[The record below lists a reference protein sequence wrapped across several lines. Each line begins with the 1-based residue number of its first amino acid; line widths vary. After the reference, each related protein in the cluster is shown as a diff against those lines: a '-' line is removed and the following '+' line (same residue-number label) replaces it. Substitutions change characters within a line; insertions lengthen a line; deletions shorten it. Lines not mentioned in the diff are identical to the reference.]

1 MKSQTIFI
9 ELDKKYTT
17 SNIIPMKPKRLWL
30 LRFFTLLILFVLLLK
45 PVFVNSAT
53 LDKSL
58 FTGNKK
64 ELLKKYRSILKSKN
78 NPPAQKILILTLIK
92 ILNSKP
98 NLLEIEKF
106 EVKNQ
111 NDFLI
116 LLKKLA
122 NIKLLKSRIS
132 EKIKDI
138 EEKLSKLKDDI
149 EQIPDNSTKLTLLE
163 LQFAL
168 YTFTKNRLLK
178 EQAYINSHI
187 KNWMETL
194 YKYFSVVQFKPGS
207 FKNLIKKLNSRYKTI
222 ETQIQ
227 ELNIELDRYEI
238 LNDTKSKA
246 IVEGRLKSLLR
257 ERDATLERI
266 IDYSIIEKLSE
277 IKKNRAVD
285 LSKIRSLIER
295 LKNRE
300 LVRLEKE
307 ECNLVI
313 YIEKR
318 KLGSLKVL
326 TKQFKFSVYNLL
338 SSAWHFINKPLFSIG
353 SNGVS
358 IMSIVLALLIFIA
371 GIKVGRIYKT
381 KVRTVNLPKSFTES
395 TRVVISNVGFYI
407 IIATT
412 FFISLKVIGI
422 NLSSLT
428 VILGALS
435 VGVGFGLQNIVSNF
449 IAGIILMLENS
460 IRIGDYIEISNDLRG
475 IVKDI
480 HIRST
485 TILTNDHIEVVVPN
499 QTLFQN
505 SVVNWTLSERIRRFR
520 IPFSVA
526 YGTKVEKV
534 EKAVLEA
541 LEKSD
546 LNYIR
551 DNPAKKPMVVFTAMN
566 DSSIDFNLDVW
577 VSGIDLIYPRRT
589 TSKFLKLIYNALYEN
604 NIEIPFPQMDL
615 HFKNELKVRKED

>member
-1 MKSQTIFI
+1 MKT
-9 ELDKKYTT
+9 
-17 SNIIPMKPKRLWL
+17 KRVL
-30 LRFFTLLILFVLLLK
+30 LFKVFACLFLFVLLSQQVLVK
-45 PVFVNSAT
+45 SAT
-53 LDKSL
+53 LDKNL
-58 FTGNKK
+58 FTGSKK
-64 ELLKKYRSILKSKN
+64 ELLEKYRSMLKN
-78 NPPAQKILILTLIK
+78 NSPEQKILILTLIK
-92 ILNSKP
+92 LLNSKP
-98 NLLEIEKF
+98 NLPEVEKF
-106 EVKNQ
+106 KVKNQ
-111 NDFLI
+111 EDFLI
-116 LLKKLA
+116 LLRRIAK
-122 NIKLLKSRIS
+122 IKLL
-132 EKIKDI
+132 ETKIAKKLEAI
-138 EEKLSKLKDDI
+138 NEKLSLLKSNI
-149 EQIPDNSTKLTLLE
+149 ENAKSNTNKLTLFE
-163 LQFAL
+163 LQYAL
-168 YTFTKNRLLK
+168 YELTKNKLLK
-178 EQAYINSHI
+178 EQTYINSHL
-187 KNWMETL
+187 KNWLNTL
-194 YKYFSVVQFKPGS
+194 YQYFLTVDFKPDD
-207 FKNLIKKLNSRYKTI
+207 FENLVKKLNDRYKTL

-227 ELNIELDRYEI
+227 QLNIELDRDEI
-238 LNDTKSKA
+238 LNDTKA
-246 IVEGRLKSLLR
+246 MATVEDRLKRLER
-257 ERDATLERI
+257 EYDATLGRI
-266 IDYSIIEKLSE
+266 IDYSIIKKLSE

-285 LSKIRSLIER
+285 LSKIKNLIEK

-300 LVRLEKE
+300 LSLLKTE

-313 YIEKR
+313 YIEKK

-326 TKQFKFSVYNLL
+326 TKQLKFSVYNML

-358 IMSIVLALLIFIA
+358 IMSIILALLVFIA
-371 GIKVGRIYKT
+371 GIKVGQIYKT
-381 KVRTVNLPKSFTES
+381 KIRTVNLSKNFTES

-407 IIATT
+407 IIAIT
-412 FFISLKVIGI
+412 FFISLKVVGI

-460 IRIGDYIEISNDLRG
+460 IRIGDYIEISDNLRG

-505 SVVNWTLSERIRRFR
+505 SVVNWTLSERVRRFR
-520 IPFSVA
+520 VPFSVA
-526 YGTKVEKV
+526 YGTKIEKV

-566 DSSIDFNLDVW
+566 NSSIDFDLDVW

>member
-1 MKSQTIFI
+1 
-9 ELDKKYTT
+9 
-17 SNIIPMKPKRLWL
+17 MKPKKSLSVIVSACL
-30 LRFFTLLILFVLLLK
+30 LTFILFIQ
-45 PVFVNSAT
+45 PIFVNSAA

-64 ELLKKYRSILKSKN
+64 ELLEKFRSMLKSKN
-78 NPPAQKILILTLIK
+78 NTPEQRILILTLIK

-98 NLLEIEKF
+98 KLPEIENLK
-106 EVKNQ
+106 VKNQ
-111 NDFLI
+111 DDFLI
-116 LLKKLA
+116 FLKRVARL
-122 NIKLLKSRIS
+122 KLLKIS
-132 EKIKDI
+132 ISKKLEEIN
-138 EEKLSKLKDDI
+138 EKLSLLKSNIEKTSDNTSKLNLFKL
-149 EQIPDNSTKLTLLE
+149 QYALYMLTKQRLLE
-163 LQFAL
+163 E
-168 YTFTKNRLLK
+168 KS
-178 EQAYINSHI
+178 YINSHF
-187 KNWMETL
+187 KSWLNTL
-194 YKYFSVVQFKPGS
+194 YQYFLAVEFKPGA
-207 FKNLIKKLNSRYKTI
+207 FKNLIKKLNDRYKTI

-227 ELNIELDRYEI
+227 ELNIELDRDEI
-238 LNDTKSKA
+238 LNDTKA
-246 IVEGRLKSLLR
+246 MARVESRLKSLLK
-257 ERDATLERI
+257 EYDAILERI
-266 IDYSIIEKLSE
+266 IDYSIVEKLSE

-285 LSKIRSLIER
+285 LSKIRDMIEKLKNKKLAR
-295 LKNRE
+295 LKE
-300 LVRLEKE
+300 E
-307 ECNLVI
+307 ECNLII

-318 KLGSLKVL
+318 KLGSLNVL
-326 TKQFKFSVYNLL
+326 TKQLKFSVYNIL

-358 IMSIVLALLIFIA
+358 IMSIILALLVFIA

-381 KVRTVNLPKSFTES
+381 KVRTVNLPKNFTES

-412 FFISLKVIGI
+412 FFISLKVIGV

-460 IRIGDYIEISNDLRG
+460 IRIGDYIEITDDLRG

-505 SVVNWTLSERIRRFR
+505 SVVNWTLSERVRRFR
-520 IPFSVA
+520 VPFSVA
-526 YGTKVEKV
+526 YGTEIEKV
-534 EKAVLEA
+534 EKAILEA

-551 DNPAKKPMVVFTAMN
+551 DNPAKKPLVVFTAMN

-615 HFKNELKVRKED
+615 HFKNELKLKKEDEK

>member
-1 MKSQTIFI
+1 MRT
-9 ELDKKYTT
+9 
-17 SNIIPMKPKRLWL
+17 KRVL
-30 LRFFTLLILFVLLLK
+30 LFKVFACLFLFVLLSQQVL
-45 PVFVNSAT
+45 VNSAT
-53 LDKSL
+53 LDKNL

-64 ELLKKYRSILKSKN
+64 ELLEKYHSMLKNKN
-78 NPPAQKILILTLIK
+78 NTPEQKILILTLIK
-92 ILNSKP
+92 LLNSKP
-98 NLLEIEKF
+98 NLPEIEKF
-106 EVKNQ
+106 KVKNQ
-111 NDFLI
+111 EDFLI
-116 LLKKLA
+116 LLRRIAK
-122 NIKLLKSRIS
+122 IKLL
-132 EKIKDI
+132 ETKIVKKLEAI
-138 EEKLSKLKDDI
+138 NEKLSLLKSNI
-149 EQIPDNSTKLTLLE
+149 ENAKSNTNKLTLFE
-163 LQFAL
+163 LQYAL
-168 YTFTKNRLLK
+168 YELTKNKLLK
-178 EQAYINSHI
+178 EQTYINSHL
-187 KNWMETL
+187 KNWLNTL
-194 YKYFSVVQFKPGS
+194 YQYFLTVDFKPDD
-207 FKNLIKKLNSRYKTI
+207 FENLVKKLNDRYKTL

-227 ELNIELDRYEI
+227 QLNIELDRDEI
-238 LNDTKSKA
+238 LNDTKA
-246 IVEGRLKSLLR
+246 MATVEDRLKRLER
-257 ERDATLERI
+257 EHDAILERI
-266 IDYSIIEKLSE
+266 IDYSIIKKLSE

-285 LSKIRSLIER
+285 LSKIKNLIEK

-300 LVRLEKE
+300 LALLKTE

-313 YIEKR
+313 YIEKK

-326 TKQFKFSVYNLL
+326 TKQLKFSVYNML

-358 IMSIVLALLIFIA
+358 IMSIILALLVFIA
-371 GIKVGRIYKT
+371 GIKVGQIYK
-381 KVRTVNLPKSFTES
+381 KKIRTVNLSKNFTES

-412 FFISLKVIGI
+412 FFISLKVVGI

-460 IRIGDYIEISNDLRG
+460 IRIGDYIEISDNLRG

-505 SVVNWTLSERIRRFR
+505 SVVNWTLSERVRRFR
-520 IPFSVA
+520 VPFSVA
-526 YGTKVEKV
+526 YGTKIEKV

-551 DNPAKKPMVVFTAMN
+551 DNPAKKPMVVFVAMN
-566 DSSIDFNLDVW
+566 ESSVDFNLDVW
-577 VSGIDLIYPRRT
+577 VSGIDLLYPRRT

-615 HFKNELKVRKED
+615 HFKNELKVRKEE